1 LHRFASFFTYFR
13 LFLPIFTVY
22 RPPPQQ
28 QHPGDQDNQA
38 DVSGADH
45 LSECG
50 AAHCGTGCVAE
61 NWRKFGAFWAYFG
74 LILGFSGPIL
84 GTFGDFWDILGLLVI
99 FVSFWI
105 ILCHFCVAILCH
117 FVSFCVI

>member
-1 LHRFASFFTYFR
+1 LHRFSPIFAYFR
-13 LFLPIFTVY
+13 IILHRFSAIFGYFCLFSLSIA
-22 RPPPQQ
+22 RPQQ

-61 NWRKFGAFWAYFG
+61 NGRKFGGFGAYFW
-74 LILGFSGPIL
+74 GF
-84 GTFGDFWDILGLLVI
+84 
-99 FVSFWI
+99 
-105 ILCHFCVAILCH
+105 
-117 FVSFCVI
+117 